1 MAYVKNLFDSNF
13 IQYASY
19 VIRDRAIPEIT
30 DGLKPVQRRIIH
42 TLIKTDDGR
51 FTKVANVCGK
61 VMAYHPHGDASIYTA
76 LVNLANKEL
85 FIDKQGNFG
94 NMYTGDGASA
104 PRYIECRLKPIT
116 KDILNTNPKITQYVD
131 TYDSRD
137 TEPLAF
143 QAKLPLVLIM
153 GAEGIAVGMSTYIL
167 SHNIHEVIEAERKC
181 LRGEKFHLYPDFP
194 TGGLIDVSGYEDGL
208 GKIVTRAKMDTSD
221 DKKIVITELP
231 YGSTTESLCD
241 SIEKAVKAG
250 KIKAT
255 SIQDYTS
262 DKVNIEVRL
271 QRGVYTK
278 DVVDALYAFTD
289 CEQTIYCNLLVIKD
303 NMPVQMTCTQVIQYH
318 SKQLVGILKQEL
330 ELEKAELTDKL
341 HLRTL
346 ERIFVE
352 ERIYKKIESQK
363 TEEGVLKA
371 VKTGFVP
378 FKAEL
383 IRAITDED
391 VDHLLKI
398 PIRRISLYDMN
409 KNKQEVEAIN
419 ARIKEELEAGRSA
432 SEAIKYGFK
441 RSTSAILD
449 GNITTLIVAIVLL
462 IFGSGSVQGFGMTL
476 AIGIVLSVIT
486 SLLVSRL
493 IVECLYGMGLKD
505 SKFYARVSGKKKKVF
520 DYVGKKVIWF
530 VIAAVLIVA
539 GAVTMVVNGAT
550 GKNALNYNIEFVG
563 GVSTQVDFQKE
574 YSIDEFNDE
583 IKGEIAKIIDF
594 NNEIKGAIAD
604 VIGSTDI
611 EGQKVTGT
619 TQYVIKTPDIEA
631 DVRQELQDMLV
642 DKYGAAEDS
651 FETTYIS
658 STVSS
663 ELQRD
668 AYISLAIAAACML
681 LYIWIRF
688 RKFKF
693 AISSVIALIHDVFI
707 VVTFFAIFRLSVGNS
722 FIACILTIV
731 GYSINATIVI
741 FDRIRENMQN
751 NDMNYDLKNVVNTSI
766 QQTLTRSIYTSATTF
781 VMVLFL
787 YILGVESMRAFAM
800 PLAVGI
806 VAGAFSSI
814 FISGCLYF
822 IMTKKSERLDE
833 TRAAKAAKAIT
844 QTAVDGSEV
853 VVDGASEVGVIVE
866 ELPKKITANP
876 NRKKNKKRKQ

>member
-42 TLIKTDDGR
+42 TLLKNDDGR

-104 PRYIECRLKPIT
+104 PRYIECRLRPIT

-153 GAEGIAVGMSTYIL
+153 GAEGIAVGMSTKIL
-167 SHNIHEVIEAERKC
+167 SHNIHEVIDAERKC
-181 LRGEKFHLYPDFP
+181 LRGEKFQLYPDFP

-231 YGSTTESLCD
+231 YGSTTESLCN
-241 SIEKAVKAG
+241 SIEKAVKNG

-262 DKVNIEVRL
+262 DKVNIEIRL

-289 CEQTIYCNLLVIKD
+289 CEQTIYCNLLVIKE

-330 ELEKAELTDKL
+330 ELEKAALMEKL

-352 ERIYKKIESQK
+352 ERIYKKIENQK
-363 TEEGVLKA
+363 TEEGVIKA
-371 VKTGFVP
+371 VMDGFKP

-383 IRAITDED
+383 IRPITVDD

-409 KNKQEVEAIN
+409 KNKQEVQAIN
-419 ARIKEELEAGRSA
+419 DRIKEINKLLKHLVEY
-432 SEAIKYGFK
+432 AI
-441 RSTSAILD
+441 SWLD
-449 GNITTLIVAIVLL
+449 GIEAK
-462 IFGSGSVQGFGMTL
+462 
-476 AIGIVLSVIT
+476 
-486 SLLVSRL
+486 
-493 IVECLYGMGLKD
+493 LKD
-505 SKFYARVSGKKKKVF
+505 MTPERRTRITNINTVDVKAVSKRDIPLKYDEKSGNLGTEVSGGEEVLKVTPFDKVLYVRKSGIYSVSESPKK
-520 DYVGKKVIWF
+520 I
-530 VIAAVLIVA
+530 
-539 GAVTMVVNGAT
+539 
-550 GKNALNYNIEFVG
+550 FVG
-563 GVSTQVDFQKE
+563 PEMRYCGLADKE
-574 YSIDEFNDE
+574 SL
-583 IKGEIAKIIDF
+583 
-594 NNEIKGAIAD
+594 
-604 VIGSTDI
+604 S
-611 EGQKVTGT
+611 KVLFTILYRDPA
-619 TQYVIKTPDIEA
+619 TQYVYIKRCKIAGYIMNRDYFFAPDGMEVLHVDTRKTFEFKLNYVPKGRIKKLTESFKA
-631 DVRQELQDMLV
+631 GSYEEKSLKAKGVRVASKEVKD
-642 DKYGAAEDS
+642 
-651 FETTYIS
+651 
-658 STVSS
+658 
-663 ELQRD
+663 
-668 AYISLAIAAACML
+668 
-681 LYIWIRF
+681 
-688 RKFKF
+688 
-693 AISSVIALIHDVFI
+693 I
-707 VVTFFAIFRLSVGNS
+707 VV
-722 FIACILTIV
+722 
-731 GYSINATIVI
+731 
-741 FDRIRENMQN
+741 E
-751 NDMNYDLKNVVNTSI
+751 
-766 QQTLTRSIYTSATTF
+766 
-781 VMVLFL
+781 
-787 YILGVESMRAFAM
+787 
-800 PLAVGI
+800 
-806 VAGAFSSI
+806 
-814 FISGCLYF
+814 
-822 IMTKKSERLDE
+822 
-833 TRAAKAAKAIT
+833 
-844 QTAVDGSEV
+844 
-853 VVDGASEVGVIVE
+853 
-866 ELPKKITANP
+866 
-876 NRKKNKKRKQ
+876 

>member
-143 QAKLPLVLIM
+143 QAKLPLVLIL

-330 ELEKAELTDKL
+330 ELEKASLLEKL

-352 ERIYKKIESQK
+352 ERIYKKIEQQK
-363 TEEGVLKA
+363 TEEGVVKA
-371 VKTGFVP
+371 VMDGFKP

-383 IRAITDED
+383 IRAITPED

-409 KNKQEVEAIN
+409 KNKQEVKAIN
-419 ARIKEELEAGRSA
+419 DRIKEINRLLKHLVEYAISWLDGIEAKLDADTTKRKTKITNINVVDVKAVSKRDTPLRYDEKSGNLGIDVSGGEELFKVTPFDKVLYVRKSGIYSV
-432 SEAIKYGFK
+432 SEAP
-441 RSTSAILD
+441 
-449 GNITTLIVAIVLL
+449 
-462 IFGSGSVQGFGMTL
+462 
-476 AIGIVLSVIT
+476 
-486 SLLVSRL
+486 
-493 IVECLYGMGLKD
+493 
-505 SKFYARVSGKKKKVF
+505 KK
-520 DYVGKKVIWF
+520 I
-530 VIAAVLIVA
+530 
-539 GAVTMVVNGAT
+539 
-550 GKNALNYNIEFVG
+550 FVG
-563 GVSTQVDFQKE
+563 PELRYCGLADKE
-574 YSIDEFNDE
+574 SLSKVLFT
-583 IKGEIAKIIDF
+583 
-594 NNEIKGAIAD
+594 
-604 VIGSTDI
+604 VIYR
-611 EGQKVTGT
+611 EPE
-619 TQYVIKTPDIEA
+619 TQYVYIKRCKIA
-631 DVRQELQDMLV
+631 
-642 DKYGAAEDS
+642 G
-651 FETTYIS
+651 YIMN
-658 STVSS
+658 
-663 ELQRD
+663 RD
-668 AYISLAIAAACML
+668 Y
-681 LYIWIRF
+681 
-688 RKFKF
+688 
-693 AISSVIALIHDVFI
+693 
-707 VVTFFAIFRLSVGNS
+707 FFAPDGMEILHIDTRKTFNVTLNYVPKPRLKILQETFKASDYEEKSLKAKGVRLSAKEVKD
-722 FIACILTIV
+722 I
-731 GYSINATIVI
+731 SI
-741 FDRIRENMQN
+741 
-751 NDMNYDLKNVVNTSI
+751 
-766 QQTLTRSIYTSATTF
+766 
-781 VMVLFL
+781 
-787 YILGVESMRAFAM
+787 
-800 PLAVGI
+800 
-806 VAGAFSSI
+806 
-814 FISGCLYF
+814 
-822 IMTKKSERLDE
+822 SE
-833 TRAAKAAKAIT
+833 
-844 QTAVDGSEV
+844 
-853 VVDGASEVGVIVE
+853 
-866 ELPKKITANP
+866 
-876 NRKKNKKRKQ
+876 